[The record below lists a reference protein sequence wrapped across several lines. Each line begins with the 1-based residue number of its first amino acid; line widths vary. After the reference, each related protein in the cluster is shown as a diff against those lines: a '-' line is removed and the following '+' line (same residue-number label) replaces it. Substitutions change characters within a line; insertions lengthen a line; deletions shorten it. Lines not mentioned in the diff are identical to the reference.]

1 MYQTRRPAFRTAAME
16 AAENRALDAKLAR
29 QDAERREQLDAAIE
43 RDLAA
48 RTPERIA
55 QDNAELARLDAK
67 AADESRKHQAWTERN
82 RADRMNSWTS
92 GT

>member
-1 MYQTRRPAFRTAAME
+1 MYRTRRPAFRTAAME
-16 AAENRALDAKLAR
+16 AAENRALDARLAR
-29 QDAERREQLDAAIE
+29 QDAERRQRLDVAID

-55 QDNAELARLDAK
+55 QDNAELVRLDAI
-67 AADESRKHQAWTERN
+67 ASEDSRRREERLAQQ
-82 RADRMNSWTS
+82 RADSRDTF